1 MLTFEPFST
10 ETLKR
15 IQPYIVQNT
24 AHNSDLS
31 AGFIYMWHRKDSRFC
46 IYNDTL
52 VIKQRLG
59 DNSLF
64 TYPVGKDVDGM
75 IDELLIYSR
84 ENKLPMRFYPV
95 TEEILERI
103 KNDKRLQPVVGT
115 YDRNWSD
122 YIYSF
127 EDMKEFKGRRFSG
140 QRNHINKFKSLF
152 GDPDIRFVKAED
164 MPEVRIFLE
173 KYAEEHSDGG
183 KMEMYEL
190 NNTKQLLEV
199 YSELGLYAAC
209 MRIDGEISALS
220 IGEIVGD
227 MLIIHVEKALTKY
240 QGIYPTMFNGFVR
253 LIAEYH
259 KHPLTLVNREDDS
272 GDMGLRTSKQQYRP
286 IGLVHKY
293 IVNTNSPAGKVENN
307 TVINGDGIVLTE
319 ICERDKAAYMKLN
332 TDVANN
338 RYWGYDYREDP
349 TIPAEITEDT
359 FYDSVMYDMQV
370 GDSINFAIRENEN
383 GEMIGEGIIWNF
395 ANDNT
400 AEIGCRILPEHHG
413 KGYGKKAFGVLSDYA
428 EKHLGLKVWAR
439 SHKDNTASVHMIESN
454 GFSENRKDGDFPF
467 FER

>member
-1 MLTFEPFST
+1 MNTMLTFEPFST

-164 MPEVRIFLE
+164 MPEMRTFLE
-173 KYAEEHSDGG
+173 KYANEHSGGG

-199 YSELGLYAAC
+199 YSDLGLYA
-209 MRIDGEISALS
+209 
-220 IGEIVGD
+220 
-227 MLIIHVEKALTKY
+227 
-240 QGIYPTMFNGFVR
+240 
-253 LIAEYH
+253 
-259 KHPLTLVNREDDS
+259 
-272 GDMGLRTSKQQYRP
+272 
-286 IGLVHKY
+286 
-293 IVNTNSPAGKVENN
+293 
-307 TVINGDGIVLTE
+307 
-319 ICERDKAAYMKLN
+319 
-332 TDVANN
+332 
-338 RYWGYDYREDP
+338 
-349 TIPAEITEDT
+349 
-359 FYDSVMYDMQV
+359 
-370 GDSINFAIRENEN
+370 
-383 GEMIGEGIIWNF
+383 
-395 ANDNT
+395 
-400 AEIGCRILPEHHG
+400 
-413 KGYGKKAFGVLSDYA
+413 
-428 EKHLGLKVWAR
+428 
-439 SHKDNTASVHMIESN
+439 
-454 GFSENRKDGDFPF
+454 
-467 FER
+467 